1 LAAQVYRW
9 DFNVFDFAQ
18 SVKGK
23 PLYNVTMALLQD
35 QGLLVSLQCVA
46 THHV

>member
-1 LAAQVYRW
+1 VYRW

-35 QGLLVSLQCVA
+35 QGLLVSLQSRA
-46 THHV
+46 THCL